1 MAGGPSIFYFLGVKS
16 EIAIL
21 LATCN
26 GSAHLEELVDS
37 VLAQKGPDFTV
48 FASDDGSDDST
59 PEILAEYALRFPG
72 RFRILDGESR
82 MPKRLGACGHF
93 LWMLENVSADVYLL
107 ADQDD
112 IWKEDHLRELL
123 ASYEKLSPE
132 ERNAPTLAFSDME
145 VVDGDGTLL
154 AKSFL
159 SSEKLP
165 RKVPRPHFYFVQ
177 NNVSG
182 CASLF
187 NRALR
192 DLALSHVEKLE
203 KNLSSIPMHDAFLAA
218 TAAVFG
224 KILFVDK
231 PLLKYRVHAKNVLG
245 MQPVTSFAHIALR
258 LRNQGDDSRKAQ
270 RFAAF
275 FADYFGEILPAGE
288 LRTLSRFAS
297 LGKRSKISR
306 VFLLFRSGFLK
317 AGFFRKLS
325 QIVLW

>member
-1 MAGGPSIFYFLGVKS
+1 MADGSSIFYFLDVKP

-26 GSAHLEELVDS
+26 GSSHLEELVDS

-48 FASDDGSDDST
+48 FASDDGSDDLT

-93 LWMLENVSADVYLL
+93 LRMLENVSADIYLL

-112 IWKEDHLRELL
+112 IWEEDHLRELL
-123 ASYEKLSPE
+123 ASYKKLSPK
-132 ERNAPTLAFSDME
+132 ERDAPALVFSDMS
-145 VVDGDGTLL
+145 VIDGDGKLL

-165 RKVPRPHFYFVQ
+165 RKVPRKHFYFVQ
-177 NNVSG
+177 NNISG

-192 DLALSHVEKLE
+192 DFALSHTDGLK

-245 MQPVTSFAHIALR
+245 MQPVTSFAHIVLR
-258 LRNQGDDSRKAQ
+258 LRNQRNDFRKAQ

-288 LRTLSRFAS
+288 FRTLSRFAS

-306 VFLLFRSGFLK
+306 VFLLFRNGFLK